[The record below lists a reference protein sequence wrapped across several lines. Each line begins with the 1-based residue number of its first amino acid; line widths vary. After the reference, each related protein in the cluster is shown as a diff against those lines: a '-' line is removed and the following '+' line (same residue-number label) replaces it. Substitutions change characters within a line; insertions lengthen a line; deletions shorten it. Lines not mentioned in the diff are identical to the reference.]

1 MKKSILSFL
10 TVFAILAGCS
20 KPDADELNSSS
31 NEPVEAMAVDMK
43 TLAGTLQGDIKGIS
57 DTCKS
62 KTFALVAGQHTVIG
76 TVIVSND
83 VNFLYVTY
91 TTTGDWTLSQAH
103 VFVLTSEPTERLSP
117 GQAPYKVENLPNGT
131 QTYTFS
137 IPFSEDLVCGS
148 SIWIQA
154 HADVTK
160 ETAYGGTIVDPRNG
174 SWFGKIFYQ
183 IECCEPPV
191 ECDMEASVKV
201 TDVSCFGASTG
212 KIDLTVTGGKAP
224 FTFVWSNGATTEDLD
239 NVPAGKYSVNVYDAD
254 QCSASVEDIV
264 VLQPASGIS
273 ASSVVTNISVFG
285 ANDGAID
292 VTVSGGTAP
301 YTYLWNNDATTQ
313 DLINLG
319 PGTYSVIITDAN
331 GCNTALREILVE
343 QPKEVKWVAFARKTY
358 PEMVHCF
365 LSDPLLAQYGFTQWG
380 WTNGALP
387 PAETFIS
394 KYELFANISDCDVS
408 KATKVGEIKVH
419 YFEGTATATITLSDG
434 YTMKESRM
442 YIGNDMV
449 PKYEG
454 NFTVDPAHYPYVHS
468 NLGAASTDT
477 FTINGLSGNIYII
490 GYVVLNKE

>member
-20 KPDADELNSSS
+20 KPDADVLNSVS
-31 NEPVEAMAVDMK
+31 NDPVEAMAVDMK

-62 KTFALVAGQHTVIG
+62 KTYALVAGQNTVIG
-76 TVIVSND
+76 TVVVSND

-91 TTTGDWTLSQAH
+91 TTTGDWTLSDLH
-103 VFVLTSEPTERLSP
+103 LFVLDSEPMERLVP
-117 GQAPYKVENLPNGT
+117 GDAPYKVEKLPNGT
-131 QTYTFS
+131 KTYTFS

-154 HADVTK
+154 HAAVGR
-160 ETAYGGTIVDPRNG
+160 ETAYGGTIVDPRTG
-174 SWFGKIFYQ
+174 AWYGKIFYQ

-201 TDVSCFGASTG
+201 TDVKCFGASTG

-224 FTFVWSNGATTEDLD
+224 FTYVWSNGAITEDLD
-239 NVPAGKYSVNVYDAD
+239 NVPAGEYSVHVYDAD
-254 QCSASVEDIV
+254 QCSALVEDIM

-273 ASSVVTNISVFG
+273 ASSIVTDISVFG
-285 ANDGAID
+285 AHDGAID

-301 YTYLWNNDATTQ
+301 YTYLWNNDETTQ
-313 DLINLG
+313 DLTNLG

-343 QPKEVKWVAFARKTY
+343 EPQEVKWVAFARKTY

-365 LSDPLLAQYGFTQWG
+365 LDDPLLDQYEFTQWG
-380 WTNGALP
+380 WTNGALAP
-387 PAETFIS
+387 SETFIS
-394 KYELFANISDCDVS
+394 TYELFTNVSGCDVS
-408 KATKVGEIKVH
+408 KATKVGEMKVH
-419 YFEGTATATITLSDG
+419 YFEGTATATITLNNG

-442 YIGNDMV
+442 YIGNDML
-449 PKYEG
+449 PKFEG
-454 NFTVDPAHYPYVHS
+454 DFTVDPAHYPFVHTG
-468 NLGAASTDT
+468 LGTAASDA
-477 FTINGLSGNIYII
+477 FTVNGLSGNVYII
-490 GYVVLNKE
+490 GYVVLNK